1 MFIIPNLLDN
11 ACIFLNRLK
20 ISTKFKINLNNIFF
34 KLLNYF

>member
-1 MFIIPNLLDN
+1 MFTIPNLLDN

-20 ISTKFKINLNNIFF
+20 ISTKFKINLNNIF